1 MTTATLPL
9 GVTAATRPSSPVAHR
24 RFYTGMALVMT
35 AMVVVGFWPSY
46 FGPLVGGTYAG
57 SWVFHVHGAVFMGWM
72 GLFAA
77 QVSLVAAGHT
87 RLHRRLGVFGMAY
100 GVVLLLV
107 GLTVSFYAP
116 AMHIRS
122 GAWDLDAAASFLML
136 PLGDMALFAGLFGAA
151 VRYRRKPE
159 VHKRLM
165 LLATVA
171 IVFAAVSRRIPY
183 EQPWMFLAIWL
194 APVAAAM
201 ASDWRTHG
209 RVHRVYL
216 VGLAILVAGFARIF
230 VRETEL
236 WLTIGRALLRPFV

>member
-1 MTTATLPL
+1 MKTAVLSTTVDAP
-9 GVTAATRPSSPVAHR
+9 ARPARPAMHR
-24 RFYTGMALVMT
+24 GFYVGMALVLA

-46 FGPLVGGTYAG
+46 FGPLVGGTYTG
-57 SWVFHVHGAVFMGWM
+57 SWVFHVHGAIFLGWM

-77 QVSLVAAGHT
+77 QVALVSTGHT
-87 RLHRRLGVFGMAY
+87 RLHRRLGMFGIGY
-100 GVVLLLV
+100 GVLLLLV
-107 GLTVSFYAP
+107 GLAVSVYAP
-116 AMHIRS
+116 VIHIRS

-151 VRYRRKPE
+151 IRYRRQPE

-183 EQPWMFLAIWL
+183 EQPWTFLAIWL
-194 APVAAAM
+194 APVAAATVY
-201 ASDWRTHG
+201 DWRTRG

-216 VGLAILVAGFARIF
+216 LGVVVLVAAFLRVF
-230 VRETEL
+230 VRESEL
-236 WLTIGRALLRPFV
+236 WLAIGRALLAPVV